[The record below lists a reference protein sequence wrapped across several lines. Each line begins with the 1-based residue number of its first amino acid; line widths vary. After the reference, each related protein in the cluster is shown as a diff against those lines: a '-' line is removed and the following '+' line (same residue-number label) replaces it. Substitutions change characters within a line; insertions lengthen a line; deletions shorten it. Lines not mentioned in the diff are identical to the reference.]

1 MHGMGPRGSSV
12 VDSMTMSPSNSFQG
26 PPAAA
31 VPPGLGAILAK
42 VRRFFREHGRKL
54 WWLHSAYAL
63 GLGVSVVAFAQKGF
77 DHARWLSVT
86 LVVAWLLVV
95 GFFRIYGSGAS
106 QASMEA
112 AGSKTR
118 FRFFAL
124 TYVLKNLY
132 QGMLFFL
139 LPFYWHSTTFGAPN
153 EWFVVLLGVCAILS
167 TLDIVFDRYLMKWR
181 SLASVFHGIT
191 LFGSLNLVIPALF
204 PDTRTLTT
212 LLFAAGIAAVGVW
225 TLHAP
230 VRALKSKMY
239 MGLVVASI
247 IASLGVAYV
256 ARAAIPPVPMHLSYE
271 AVGPMLTKDGR
282 LAMEVTTLH
291 SSVIT
296 QLLAVTDVVTPGGS
310 GDRLHHVWRR
320 DGAMIAMTGSA
331 SRQKTKEGN
340 IRLQSSLLGKELPK
354 SLAGHWTVDVE
365 TEDGQLVGRASF
377 VVID

>member
-1 MHGMGPRGSSV
+1 
-12 VDSMTMSPSNSFQG
+12 MTMSTPTHGHGPGAYRAPSPSAMPSG
-26 PPAAA
+26 P
-31 VPPGLGAILAK
+31 GALFERA
-42 VRRFFREHGRKL
+42 RRFFRDHGRKM

-63 GLGVSVVAFAQKGF
+63 ALGVGVVAFAQKGLE
-77 DHARWLSVT
+77 HARWLAVT
-86 LVVAWLLVV
+86 IVAAWMLVIV
-95 GFFRIYGSGAS
+95 FFRVHGSGAR
-106 QASMEA
+106 QASLEA

-118 FRFFAL
+118 FRFFVM

-139 LPFYWHSTTFGAPN
+139 LPFYWKSTTFGAAN
-153 EWFVVLLGVCAILS
+153 EWFVVVLAACAIVS

-181 SLASVFHGIT
+181 ALASAFHGIT
-191 LFGSLNLVIPALF
+191 LFGSLNLVIPAIF
-204 PDTRTLTT
+204 PDTRTLVT
-212 LLFAAGIAAVGVW
+212 LLFAAAIAAIAVW

-230 VRALKSKMY
+230 MRALGMKVY
-239 MGLVVASI
+239 AGVIAASVLG
-247 IASLGVAYV
+247 SVGVAYA

-271 AVGPMLTKDGR
+271 AVGPFTTKDGR
-282 LAMEVTTLH
+282 LAMEVKTLH

-320 DGAMIAMTGSA
+320 DGLMIATTGAS
-331 SRQKTKEGN
+331 SRQRTKEGN
-340 IRLQSSLLGKELPK
+340 VRLQSSLAGRELPK
-354 SLAGHWTVDVE
+354 DLAGAWTVDVE